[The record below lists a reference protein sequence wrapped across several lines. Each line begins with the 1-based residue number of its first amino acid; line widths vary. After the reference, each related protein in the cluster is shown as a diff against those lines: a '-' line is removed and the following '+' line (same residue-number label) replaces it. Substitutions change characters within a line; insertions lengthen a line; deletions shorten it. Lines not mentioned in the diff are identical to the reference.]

1 MGTYSEMIVVN
12 VGDDIVFGNVV
23 GMRVVGDANAKVAN
37 VLGQV
42 GGVLLVH
49 PVVGLAK
56 FDFEDVVS

>member
-23 GMRVVGDANAKVAN
+23 GMRVVGDAYAKVAN
-37 VLGQV
+37 ELCQV

-56 FDFEDVVS
+56 LDFEDVVS